1 MLVILGSIMKI
12 KIALIIN
19 LALCFLFLVH
29 VASADTN
36 LRGGVTNLPLPRFV
50 SLKASE
56 GNVRRGPSLAHRID
70 WILKHRHM
78 PLKVIAEHGH
88 WRKVLDFEGAGGW
101 IHYSLLSGARMV
113 IVRDEILDLKQQPKA
128 TSLSKAQLEQ
138 NVIARLNSCKIKWCK
153 ITASGYKGWVQKSA
167 LWGINPDEV
176 FE

>member
-1 MLVILGSIMKI
+1 
-12 KIALIIN
+12 
-19 LALCFLFLVH
+19 
-29 VASADTN
+29 
-36 LRGGVTNLPLPRFV
+36 
-50 SLKASE
+50 
-56 GNVRRGPSLAHRID
+56 
-70 WILKHRHM
+70 
-78 PLKVIAEHGH
+78 
-88 WRKVLDFEGAGGW
+88 
-101 IHYSLLSGARMV
+101 MV